1 MSLAR
6 RIEEYLKRLLSKQ
19 EAVEIQRNELAE
31 SFQCVPSQ
39 INYVLSTR
47 FTPTQGYLVE
57 SRRGGG
63 GYVRIVKISWE
74 DLSHRLFKNV
84 YELIDAEPGMDQWGA
99 EGVLKRFYEE
109 KLITGREFKLL
120 KAIISRET
128 LAIDLPERDIIRGR
142 IIQTVL
148 TALCRKDY

>member
-6 RIEEYLKRLLSKQ
+6 QIEEYLKRLLTHQ
-19 EAVEIQRNELAE
+19 EAIEIQRNELAD
-31 SFQCVPSQ
+31 FFNCVPSQ

-63 GYVRIVKISWE
+63 GYVRIAKISW
-74 DLSHRLFKNV
+74 DVFPHYVLKNV
-84 YELIDAEPGMDQWGA
+84 YEEMEPGLAQREA

-109 KLITGREFKLL
+109 KLITRREYNIL
-120 KAIISRET
+120 KVIISRET
-128 LAIDLPERDIIRGR
+128 LAIDLPERDFVRAKIM
-142 IIQTVL
+142 QAVL
-148 TALCRKDY
+148 TALCRKDYQ